1 MTYCLEPQLSS
12 IGPSLVERRRSTR
25 SLGQPPNIK
34 TVKPTLVTSNHSTKS
49 GEHVTERLKTVP
61 FKELEKMI
69 ADLKKENFD
78 LKLRLFHLEDA
89 QREQH
94 DQQNQKQRSVGTQ
107 TPMEKATVSSS
118 SPRTFYT
125 AFEASAEGIALL
137 PGEQVTIFEHDDDD
151 YYSNHNMDTMTKA
164 FSKVEIGATEDNDMS
179 MDKVQGWLQEL
190 EDDEGLISG
199 QEEQDDRDDDQIS
212 PLHIN
217 HTTW

>member
-1 MTYCLEPQLSS
+1 
-12 IGPSLVERRRSTR
+12 
-25 SLGQPPNIK
+25 
-34 TVKPTLVTSNHSTKS
+34 
-49 GEHVTERLKTVP
+49 
-61 FKELEKMI
+61 
-69 ADLKKENFD
+69 
-78 LKLRLFHLEDA
+78 
-89 QREQH
+89 
-94 DQQNQKQRSVGTQ
+94 
-107 TPMEKATVSSS
+107 MEKATVSSS